1 MVTAL
6 SIVIAVILSVVI
18 AICLYPIAAIFWI
31 LGLFGHMADGLF
43 KITKRMISALW
54 RDLDRMRN
62 PNTATVI
69 DKGNYIETWSCTCG
83 THNIGKFCSN
93 CGKPQYAEIKTA
105 NSWICACG
113 TVNTGNFCKKCGS
126 HRKQGEKQ

>member
-1 MVTAL
+1 MSEANENINASSTKMPSADL
-6 SIVIAVILSVVI
+6 SGMDTKTRKTVR
-18 AICLYPIAAIFWI
+18 
-31 LGLFGHMADGLF
+31 LGVAQQGL
-43 KITKRMISALW
+43 T
-54 RDLDRMRN
+54 

-105 NSWICACG
+105 NSWICECG

-126 HRKQGEKQ
+126 HRK